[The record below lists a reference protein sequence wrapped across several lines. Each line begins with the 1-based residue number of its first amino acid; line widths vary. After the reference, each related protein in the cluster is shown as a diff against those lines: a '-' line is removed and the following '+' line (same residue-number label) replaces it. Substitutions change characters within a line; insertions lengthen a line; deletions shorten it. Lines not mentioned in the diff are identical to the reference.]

1 MESKA
6 RSTFRHGNVK
16 QAAIEAAWDI
26 VRTEGC
32 DKLSMRRIADKVGV
46 AHRALYNH
54 FMDREAVLDA
64 VAVRGFDELADHVH
78 DTDSKAA
85 FISAYLNF
93 ALSNA
98 PLYDVMM
105 SRPHETMSDNPVLH
119 RAVHR
124 TISLAMTL
132 LGDPANSYEENRDIV
147 MKATMLMHG
156 GLLLRRNGILDVD
169 DDASFIRM
177 LTSMLSE

>member
-1 MESKA
+1 MESKT
-6 RSTFRHGNVK
+6 RSTFRHGNLK
-16 QAAIEAAWDI
+16 QAATDAACDI
-26 VRTEGC
+26 VRTEGS
-32 DKLSMRRIADKVGV
+32 DKLSMRRIADEVGV

-54 FMDREAVLDA
+54 FTDREAVLDA
-64 VAVRGFDELADHVH
+64 VAVRGFDELAEHVRESE
-78 DTDSKAA
+78 SKST
-85 FISAYLNF
+85 FISAYLGF

-98 PLYDVMM
+98 LLYDVMM

-132 LGDPANSYEENRDIV
+132 LGDTVNSYEENRSIV

-156 GLLLRRNGILDVD
+156 GILLRRNGILDVD
-169 DDASFIRM
+169 SDVEVIQM
-177 LTSMLSE
+177 LTSMLNE